1 MIVVDTNVLLNL
13 FCESPLSHFAR
24 LVRAKDGDW
33 IVPPLWRY
41 EFMNGL
47 AKTIW
52 KGILSE
58 SVALEIMNNAIEC
71 LAAKEIEPS
80 QDAVLSL
87 SGAFRI
93 TAYDA
98 TYVALARQLGVLL
111 VTEDGELNDKLPK
124 VAYSMARFTGKQS
137 PGMVCET
144 TPVYGRPKTI
154 KK

>member
-13 FCESPLSHFAR
+13 FCESPLSRYAH

-47 AKTIW
+47 AKAMW
-52 KGILSE
+52 KGFLAE
-58 SVALEIMNNAIEC
+58 SIAIEIMSNAIEC

-87 SGAFRI
+87 SGKFRI

-111 VTEDGELNDKLPK
+111 VTEDGELNDKFPE
-124 VAYSMARFTGKQS
+124 VAYFMARFTGKQS
-137 PGMVCET
+137 PGMVRES
-144 TPVYGRPKTI
+144 TPVYGRKTI